1 MAGDT
6 ATPYV
11 GPLVVDLQDLEG
23 KLIEL
28 PPFGKRGLRR
38 EKEGFV
44 EVLAELGESIPKHV
58 PGASV
63 FSEVHTRILSATDT
77 LEKVREARAVIDKLS
92 QVLEASEAKIEHD
105 RENDL
110 SVLVDVIK
118 STAKRKAPAIVAVF
132 EKTLKYSSQIADKA
146 AKTRR
151 RNAAMAQGDGST
163 RPSPPLEPEI
173 ARAVTTSVPPES
185 AEIKRVLVI
194 DDDQDVRVSL
204 GLYLGASYAVRV
216 ADSGPTALE
225 ILERE
230 QVDAIVLDLM
240 MPTMDGAAF
249 MRALAAHGH
258 PVPVLVASARHDAAE
273 IAKRIGAADV
283 VIKPFGMA
291 ELEDKLSRL
300 LGPASG
306 SGGDEPLS
314 SQKVPAGTNGAG
326 QAQRWA

>member
-1 MAGDT
+1 MAGDA

-11 GPLVVDLQDLEG
+11 GPLVVDLQELDG

-38 EKEGFV
+38 EKEGFE
-44 EVLAELGESIPKHV
+44 EVLAELGESIPKHA
-58 PGASV
+58 PGSSV
-63 FSEVHTRILSATDT
+63 FSEVHARILSATDT
-77 LEKVREARAVIDKLS
+77 LEKVREARALIDKLS
-92 QVLEASEAKIEHD
+92 HVLEASEAKIEHD

-118 STAKRKAPAIVAVF
+118 STAKRKDRAIGTIF

-151 RNAAMAQGDGST
+151 RNAAMAQGDGGG
-163 RPSPPLEPEI
+163 RPTPEI
-173 ARAVTTSVPPES
+173 DIPAQPTIPPES
-185 AEIKRVLVI
+185 TATKRILVV

-204 GLYLGASYAVRV
+204 GLYLGTSYAVRV
-216 ADSGPTALE
+216 ADCGPKALE
-225 ILERE
+225 MLERE
-230 QVDAIVLDLM
+230 QVDVIVLDLM

-249 MRALAAHGH
+249 MRALATHGH
-258 PVPVLVASARHDAAE
+258 AIPVLVLSARHDAPE

-283 VIKPFGMA
+283 VVKPFGMD
-291 ELEDKLSRL
+291 ELENKLSRL
-300 LGPASG
+300 LGPSTG
-306 SGGDEPLS
+306 GGGDGPLS
-314 SQKVPAGTNGAG
+314 SQKVPAGANGSG